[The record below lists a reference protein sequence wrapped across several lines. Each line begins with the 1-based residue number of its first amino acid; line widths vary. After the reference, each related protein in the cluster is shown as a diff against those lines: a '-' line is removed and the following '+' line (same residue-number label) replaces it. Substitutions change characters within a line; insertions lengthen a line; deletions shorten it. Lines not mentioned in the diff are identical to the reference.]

1 VAHGVERSGPAI
13 DPIVIQIVEGTL
25 ASVEAEVEAA
35 IERTSRSPMIR
46 EARDFR
52 AGIHDRK
59 CRKLTGRSYSA
70 LVQPIVRDF
79 PIETM
84 RPGDVFFH
92 NDVYGSEGGIGHL
105 PDLCVTVP
113 VFSDGVVVA
122 FVQAFG
128 HHDDIGG
135 AVPGSM
141 PSHATSAYQEGLIV
155 PPVRLYQAGVPNDDL
170 IKVMVRNSRLPDS
183 LRGDLDSE
191 VAACRMGAER
201 LGDLFRRYGRAQ
213 IEACFDAILQRTTD
227 TFRRELLTKIPDGT
241 YVWEDY
247 AEHDGVDAPRLHTQ
261 RMTLT
266 KRDDRLIIDFAGTSP
281 QAKGPINH
289 AGDYADGVFLKK
301 WLAPILRNLADTP
314 ERMAELDVNEGV
326 VPLIE
331 LKFPPP
337 GTLLTPV
344 FPAPTNAR
352 TFVILRQLGILAG
365 VIAKAVGGRMPAD
378 QETIRYTGFHGVDG
392 DGQFYLMREVLG
404 GGSGG
409 RYYADG
415 SDTIHVVPD
424 SKNLPVEF
432 TETRFPL
439 VIERLALATDSG
451 GAGFRR
457 GGLGYLKEFRAL
469 CDSAFLCVAD
479 RAILSCWG
487 LRGGRAGAPFRVTV
501 DPGGPN
507 ERVLPGLVDDEPIP
521 AGTLVRVETTGGG
534 GWGDPLER
542 EPELVALDALE
553 GKISARAARED
564 YGVVLVGSDGS
575 AENGAA
581 RVDAD
586 ATRAL
591 RGTLRAARGRRPFF
605 DRGPGYRTLAG
616 VDHADVD
623 FVDTPGVD

>member
-1 VAHGVERSGPAI
+1 MERDVKTVEPPV
-13 DPIVIQIVEGTL
+13 DPIVLQIVEGTL

-52 AGIHDRK
+52 AGIHDRR

-79 PIETM
+79 PLETM

-113 VFSDGVVVA
+113 VFAGGVVVA

-155 PPVRLYQAGVPNDDL
+155 PPVRIYRAGMANDDL

-201 LGDLFRRYGRAQ
+201 LGDLFGRYGWEQ
-213 IEACFDAILQRTTD
+213 VEACFDAILERTTE
-227 TFRRELLTKIPDGT
+227 TFRRELLAKIPDGT

-247 AEHDGVDAPRLHTQ
+247 AEHDGVD
-261 RMTLT
+261 
-266 KRDDRLIIDFAGTSP
+266 D
-281 QAKGPINH
+281 
-289 AGDYADGVFLKK
+289 
-301 WLAPILRNLADTP
+301 
-314 ERMAELDVNEGV
+314 
-326 VPLIE
+326 
-331 LKFPPP
+331 
-337 GTLLTPV
+337 
-344 FPAPTNAR
+344 
-352 TFVILRQLGILAG
+352 
-365 VIAKAVGGRMPAD
+365 
-378 QETIRYTGFHGVDG
+378 

-451 GAGFRR
+451 GAGTRR
-457 GGLGYLKEFRAL
+457 GGLGYLKEFRVL
-469 CDSAFLCVAD
+469 RDSAFLCVAD

-487 LRGGRAGAPFRVTV
+487 LRGGKAGASFRVTV

-542 EPELVALDALE
+542 EPELVALDVLE
-553 GKISARAARED
+553 GKVSARAARED
-564 YGVVLVGSDGS
+564 YGVALVGGDG
-575 AENGAA
+575 EPH
-581 RVDAD
+581 VDAD

-591 RGTLRAARGRRPFF
+591 RDRRRATRGRQPFF

-616 VDHADVD
+616 IDHAEVD
-623 FVDTPGVD
+623 FVDGPEHR

>member
-1 VAHGVERSGPAI
+1 MNTVEPAI
-13 DPIVIQIVEGTL
+13 DPIVLRIVEGTL

-79 PIETM
+79 PLETM
-84 RPGDVFFH
+84 RSGDVFFH

-113 VFSDGVVVA
+113 VFADGIVVA

-135 AVPGSM
+135 TVPGSM

-155 PPVRLYQAGVPNDDL
+155 PPVRLYRAGVPNEDL

-201 LGDLFRRYGRAQ
+201 LGDLFGRYGREQ
-213 IEACFDAILQRTTD
+213 VEGCFDVILERTTE

-247 AEHDGVDAPRLHTQ
+247 AEHDGVDPPRLHTQ

-266 KRDDRLIIDFAGTSP
+266 KRDDRLIIDFTGTGP

-289 AGDYADGVFLKK
+289 AGDYSDGVFLKK
-301 WLAPILRNLADTP
+301 WLAPILRNLADSP

-352 TFVILRQLGILAG
+352 TFVILRLLGILAG
-365 VIAKAVGGRMPAD
+365 VIAKAVAGRMPAD
-378 QETIRYTGFHGVDG
+378 QETIRYTGFHGVDA

-415 SDTIHVVPD
+415 SDTIHIVPD

-439 VIERLALATDSG
+439 IVERLALATDSG
-451 GAGFRR
+451 GAGACR
-457 GGLGYLKEFRAL
+457 GGLGYLKEFRVL
-469 CDSAFLCVAD
+469 RDSAFLCVAD

-487 LRGGRAGAPFRVTV
+487 LRGGKAGAPFRVTV
-501 DPGGPN
+501 DPGGPT

-542 EPELVALDALE
+542 EPELVALDVRE
-553 GKISARAARED
+553 GKVTARAARET
-564 YGVVLVGSDGS
+564 YGVVRAGSEENPEVDG
-575 AENGAA
+575 A
-581 RVDAD
+581 

-591 RGTLRAARGRRPFF
+591 RDQLRSVRGRQPFF
-605 DRGPGYRTLAG
+605 DRGPGYRTLAS
-616 VDHADVD
+616 VDHAEVD
-623 FVDTPGVD
+623 FVDTTDA